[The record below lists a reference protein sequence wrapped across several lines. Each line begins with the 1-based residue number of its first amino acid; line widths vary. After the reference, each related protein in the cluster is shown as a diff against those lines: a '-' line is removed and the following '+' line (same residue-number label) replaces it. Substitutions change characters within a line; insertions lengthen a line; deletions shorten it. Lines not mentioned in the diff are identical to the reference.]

1 MTKATLKKLL
11 MIIALALVIALT
23 VGVIAQ
29 SVIIS
34 NLKHK
39 QTDIQTETATDENGN
54 FMDSTT
60 VYNLPK
66 AMKFTATALAASAN
80 STGISVNVT
89 ANVEPSTAS
98 NKAVDWSVMWSDS
111 TKNANVTDYV
121 TVTPASNGSTTA
133 TITCYKAFD
142 GDILVVVTTREGGYT
157 ADCVVSF
164 VGKPTSL
171 TLSSVNANKVGDKYG
186 LGVGTTYDFIISLTN
201 AINAVGAAYKDY
213 SVAVVAT
220 GDLTVGTYEYD
231 PRGSKTW
238 YSTKSA
244 KLSDY
249 VNDII
254 SCTVEGDTLHVTITK
269 SIEGYYSSMVRNGT
283 VKTYYD
289 KVKSVDSEC
298 YFTVYVNCKKIGV
311 NMQDTIKVAIDNS
324 VVTGVSISGNGII
337 EI

>member
-1 MTKATLKKLL
+1 MEKSKLKTIV
-11 MIIALALVIALT
+11 MIIALVLVVALT
-23 VGVIAQ
+23 AGLIAQ
-29 SVIIS
+29 SVTIKK
-34 NLKHK
+34 LKQSQEQL
-39 QTDIQTETATDENGN
+39 QTTYATDENGN
-54 FMDSTT
+54 SMNNST

-66 AMKFTATALAASAN
+66 AMKFTAMALAANSA
-80 STGISVNVT
+80 GISVNVT
-89 ANVEPSTAS
+89 AAVEPATAT

-111 TKNANVTDYV
+111 SNTANVTDYV

-133 TITCYKAFD
+133 TITCYKAFT

-171 TLSSVNANKVGDKYG
+171 TLTSVNANKVGDKYG
-186 LGVGTTYDFIISLTN
+186 LGVGTTYNFNINLTN

-231 PRGSKTW
+231 PRGSGTW
-238 YSTKSA
+238 YSSKSA

-249 VNDII
+249 VNDLIT
-254 SCTVEGDTLHVTITK
+254 CTVDGNTLHVTINK

-298 YFTVYVNCKKIGV
+298 YFTVYVNCKKIGIQV
-311 NMQDTIKVAIDNS
+311 QDTIKVAIDNS
-324 VVTGVSISGNGII
+324 VVTGVSITGNGII

>member
-1 MTKATLKKLL
+1 MTRTKLKTIV
-11 MIIALALVIALT
+11 MIIALVLVVALT
-23 VGVIAQ
+23 AGLIAQ
-29 SVIIS
+29 SITIS
-34 NLKHK
+34 KLKQAQEQL
-39 QTDIQTETATDENGN
+39 QTINATDENDN
-54 FMDSTT
+54 KMDNST

-66 AMKFTATALAASAN
+66 AMKFSAMALAANPA
-80 STGISVNVT
+80 GISVNVT
-89 ANVEPSTAS
+89 ANVEPSTAT
-98 NKAVDWSVMWSDS
+98 NKAVDWSVMWAD
-111 TKNANVTDYV
+111 TTNTANVSDYV

-133 TITCYKAFD
+133 TITCYKAFT

-171 TLSSVNANKVGDKYG
+171 TLTSVNANKTGDKYG
-186 LGVGTTYDFIISLTN
+186 LGVGITYDFNINLTN

-238 YSTKSA
+238 YNTKSA

-254 SCTVEGDTLHVTITK
+254 TCTVEGETLHVTINK
-269 SIEGYYSSMVRNGT
+269 SIEGYYSSMVRNGS

-289 KVKSVDSEC
+289 KVQSVDSEC

-311 NMQDTIKVAIDNS
+311 NMQDTIKVAIDNT
-324 VVTGVSISGNGII
+324 VVTGVSIAGNGII